1 MGLYRKDVDLRN
13 NQTIN
18 GVKSFSQISEVLYT
32 ANITG
37 GATIDLVNG
46 RAQWLTLTGNIT
58 SITFSNTPATG
69 VVTTLSLILQQDGTG
84 GRTIVWP
91 TVNFY
96 WAENVEPPLATA
108 ISAINMVTIQIIN
121 NGGTLYYFASLS
133 IRNAS

>member
-1 MGLYRKDVDLRN
+1 MPLYRKDVDLLS
-13 NQTIN
+13 NQTVN

-37 GATIDLVNG
+37 GATIDLANG
-46 RAQWLTLTGNIT
+46 RVQWLTLTGNIT
-58 SITFSNTPATG
+58 SITFSTTPDSG
-69 VVTTLSLILQQDGTG
+69 VVATINLVLQQDGTG
-84 GRTIVWP
+84 GRTITWP
-91 TVNFY
+91 TTNFY

-108 ISAINMVTIQIIN
+108 ISAINVVTIQIIN

>member
-18 GVKSFSQISEVLYT
+18 GVKNFSQISEVLYT

-46 RAQWLTLTGNIT
+46 RVQWLTLTGNIT

-91 TVNFY
+91 TTNFY